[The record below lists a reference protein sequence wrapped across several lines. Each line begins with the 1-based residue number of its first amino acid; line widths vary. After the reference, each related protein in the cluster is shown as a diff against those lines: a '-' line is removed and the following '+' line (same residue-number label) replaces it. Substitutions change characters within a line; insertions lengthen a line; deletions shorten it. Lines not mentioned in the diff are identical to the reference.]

1 MVSEQLI
8 NDIAKKYT
16 SREFSAQTA
25 QRIGQMFHLG
35 VLGSAASSVIGK
47 ASSAAQG
54 GTRNV
59 PTAQTLAISALSGT
73 MATVGALNQHTAI
86 TVKNNRREGDTDIGL
101 KQQVLRG
108 VMGGANEALSQRRAT
123 KASRAINALLQG
135 NDVEQLLGQAK
146 ALTQPHGATSSAAQ
160 AAPSLTLPQA
170 VERLRPGTAP
180 TSQSH
185 EVIVQIE
192 DDQAPQPA

>member
-1 MVSEQLI
+1 MVSDQLI
-8 NDIAKKYT
+8 GDIIKKYT

-47 ASSAAQG
+47 ASSAARG

-59 PTAQTLAISALSGT
+59 PIPQALAISALSGG
-73 MATVGALNQHTAI
+73 MAAVGALNQHTAI

-108 VMGGANEALSQRRAT
+108 VMG
-123 KASRAINALLQG
+123 
-135 NDVEQLLGQAK
+135 
-146 ALTQPHGATSSAAQ
+146 
-160 AAPSLTLPQA
+160 
-170 VERLRPGTAP
+170 AP
-180 TSQSH
+180 TKRC
-185 EVIVQIE
+185 
-192 DDQAPQPA
+192 PNGGQPRRVKRSMRWCNAAMLKRC

>member
-59 PTAQTLAISALSGT
+59 STAQTLAISALSGI

-108 VMGGANEALSQRRAT
+108 VMGGPTKRCPSVGRPRRAERSTRYCKATMWNSCWVRPRRSPNRPVPRPPQRRA
-123 KASRAINALLQG
+123 R
-135 NDVEQLLGQAK
+135 
-146 ALTQPHGATSSAAQ
+146 
-160 AAPSLTLPQA
+160 
-170 VERLRPGTAP
+170 RR
-180 TSQSH
+180 
-185 EVIVQIE
+185 
-192 DDQAPQPA
+192 